1 MRKIRG
7 WFGPKAALA
16 ALVLGLL
23 AGGTAEASASPT
35 LINYNTSGTVGL
47 TGITGSNFI
56 SFNSVSDGAF
66 VTPSTFSLGE
76 FLVTALPP
84 GVTTSYKDTPFSVT
98 FSIKQVDSDDVTVQ
112 PITITG
118 VLNGEIS
125 GPSQSSVRATFN
137 PLTVPNFTSDGKDNN
152 LSILGTTVSLV
163 PSTTNGGRTTA
174 QAQLFAFD
182 KPVPEPATI
191 TVFVAAIAGLGI
203 RHRMSRKRA
212 S

>member
-1 MRKIRG
+1 MHKILG
-7 WFGPKAALA
+7 WFAPKAAFA
-16 ALVLGLL
+16 ALALGLL
-23 AGGTAEASASPT
+23 TAGTADASPT

-47 TGITGSNFI
+47 TGTTGPNVI

-76 FLVTALPP
+76 FLVAALPP
-84 GVTTSYKDTPFSVT
+84 GVTTTYVDTPFSVT
-98 FSIKQVDSDDVTVQ
+98 FGIQQVDGSDTVTT

-118 VLNGEIS
+118 VLNGDIT
-125 GPSQSSVRATFN
+125 GPSQSSVTATFN
-137 PLTVPNFTSDGKDNN
+137 PITVPDFTTKTLDNN

-174 QAQLFAFD
+174 QAQLFAYD

-212 S
+212 A

>member
-1 MRKIRG
+1 MHTILG

-16 ALVLGLL
+16 TLVIGLL
-23 AGGTAEASASPT
+23 AAGGTAEASPT

-47 TGITGSNFI
+47 SGVTGANFI

-84 GVTTSYKDTPFSVT
+84 GVTTTYKDTPFSVT
-98 FSIKQVDSDDVTVQ
+98 FSIKQVDGGNITAT

-118 VLNGEIS
+118 VLNGDIS
-125 GPSQSSVRATFN
+125 GPSQSSVTATFN
-137 PLTVPNFTSDGKDNN
+137 PVSLPNFTTDSVDNN

-191 TVFVAAIAGLGI
+191 TVFVAAIAGLGL

-212 S
+212 A